1 MKPTTEGSKVNFDI
15 VCMSFGKEKEKD
27 LKIIEG
33 ASKNSIFNEE
43 MIINAENGELRSNNT
58 LYSANGKAIKFE
70 DNAFKTVKSNR
81 KQKAE
86 KGIVTNFE
94 NINKQNNKVEQER
107 EA

>member
-1 MKPTTEGSKVNFDI
+1 MKPTTEGSQVNFDI
-15 VCMSFGKEKEKD
+15 ECMSFENEKEIV

-43 MIINAENGELRSNNT
+43 MIINAEDGELRANNT
-58 LYSANGKAIKFE
+58 LCSESGKIIKFE
-70 DNAFKTVKSNR
+70 DNSFKTVKSNR

-94 NINKQNNKVEQER
+94 DMNKTKAKIEKER
-107 EA
+107 GA